1 MELFTQRGDLPLLQ
15 ELAEHSLTREFSHLL
30 LQHPDEP
37 RTRSYV
43 RMFKEACERQALLMA
58 EWLRVGYCQGNM
70 NSDNSALGGVTLDYG
85 PFAFM
90 EIRAHVQPGARRR
103 HAR

>member
-1 MELFTQRGDLPLLQ
+1 MPCAR
-15 ELAEHSLTREFSHLL
+15 ASSREFPHLA
-30 LQHPDEP
+30 PEP
-37 RTRSYV
+37 GTKPSAQTYLA
-43 RMFKEACERQALLMA
+43 MYEQICKRQAALVA

-90 EIRAHVQPGARRR
+90 ERCEHQTSNKRGGGDSQIRP
-103 HAR
+103 